1 MWINEACDYF
11 QNGLYKSGLLVQVT
25 TGALMILV
33 QKFRERAQDWVVVD
47 NFRLTY
53 YGTEKPSEELQGI
66 ADVNHETIADNRYY
80 DLQGRRVSSSL
91 NKGLYILNGRKV
103 ISK

>member
-11 QNGLYKSGLLVQVT
+11 QNGLYKTGILVQVT
-25 TGALMILV
+25 TGDLMILV
-33 QKFRERAQDWVVVD
+33 QKFREKNSDWVVLD

-66 ADVNHETIADNRYY
+66 SNVNANLNVNANYY
-80 DLQGRRVSSSL
+80 NLQGQKVK
-91 NKGLYILNGRKV
+91 NPAKGLYIINGRKY
-103 ISK
+103 IRK